1 MMNHHCIIT
10 RNDLMLLHA
19 LGDRAHLAEELDKAE
34 VIDSFRI
41 PSNVVTMNSR
51 VLFEDEATGK
61 TTEVTIV
68 LPKDA
73 DLLKGNISVLA
84 PVGTALLGLA
94 ENQSIVWPFP
104 DGSQRRLR
112 VLEVLYQPEADA
124 RLAREAERI
133 EDESTEEQEQTW

>member
-1 MMNHHCIIT
+1 MIDDRCIIT
-10 RNDLMLLHA
+10 QSDFVLLNA
-19 LGDRAHLAEELDKAE
+19 LGDRDHLASELDKADI
-34 VIDSFRI
+34 VDSTRV

-51 VLFEDEATGK
+51 VLFEDEATG
-61 TTEVTIV
+61 TTREVMIV
-68 LPKDA
+68 LPEDA
-73 DLLKGNISVLA
+73 DPVNGRVSVLA

-124 RLAREAERI
+124 RLTQVFRRI
-133 EDESTEEQEQTW
+133 ERDLTETEL